1 MVGQP
6 IARFRAGQVVSA
18 LWENEANVKG
28 KAVTI
33 LKATVQR
40 RYKDQEGNWQ
50 SNNSLNRNEILL
62 AIYCLQ
68 KAFERIVAMQNEGL
82 GTNKVDDTAISD

>member
-50 SNNSLNRNEILL
+50 SSNSLNRNEILL